1 MQVSNFDDASELL
14 MIVKITTKRLYLMA
28 YSAYQ
33 KSLFQRVLEL
43 RERNGM
49 TFDAIAQKLTSEKY
63 LSPRGVALMAE
74 HVFSIYKKG
83 KLRRERLSEVPTY
96 ELMAIQSK

>member
-14 MIVKITTKRLYLMA
+14 IVVKITTKKLYLMA

-43 RERNGM
+43 RERYGM
-49 TFDAIAQKLTSEKY
+49 TFEAIAQKLTSEQY

-83 KLRRERLSEVPTY
+83 KLRKERLNEVPTY

>member
-1 MQVSNFDDASELL
+1 
-14 MIVKITTKRLYLMA
+14 MA

-43 RERNGM
+43 RERYGM
-49 TFDAIAQKLTSEKY
+49 TFDAIAQKLTSEHY

-83 KLRRERLSEVPTY
+83 KLRDERLNETPTY
-96 ELMAIQSK
+96 ELVAFQVK

>member
-1 MQVSNFDDASELL
+1 MSNFDDASELL
-14 MIVKITTKRLYLMA
+14 MVVKIITKRLYLMA

-74 HVFSIYKKG
+74 HVFSIYKK
-83 KLRRERLSEVPTY
+83 RQIRDARLLSLPEIEITDV
-96 ELMAIQSK
+96 IVKDK

>member
-14 MIVKITTKRLYLMA
+14 MVVKITTKRLYFMA

-43 RERNGM
+43 RERHGM
-49 TFDAIAQKLTSEKY
+49 TFDAIALKLTSEQY
-63 LSPRGVALMAE
+63 LSARGVTLMAE

-83 KLRRERLSEVPTY
+83 KLRKERLNEVPTY
-96 ELMAIQSK
+96 ELI